1 MMASVAPRH
10 LCASCT
16 RYIGLVGRC
25 PYCDADTPHRRTLV
39 LLRATALLLGIGGP
53 LLLLAL

>member
-1 MMASVAPRH
+1 MTSPADTRH
-10 LCASCT
+10 LCPSCT
-16 RYIGLVGRC
+16 RFIGLVGRC

-39 LLRATALLLGIGGP
+39 LLRGTALLLGFGGT

>member
-1 MMASVAPRH
+1 MTSPADTRH
-10 LCASCT
+10 LCPSCT
-16 RYIGLVGRC
+16 RFIGLVGRC